1 MKDWLLDFSIDSW
14 KDIFLVIV
22 PKIIAL
28 FLIVFFLIITPILMF
43 IWSSEPERFDIM
55 STVSLNQEETAIS
68 GVYTVSSSIKLT
80 DILLNKTGGY
90 LSNDITPPSIFL
102 DNIPAWELGVV
113 EVQRAFLKVLRDDLS
128 RSQSQ
133 SSENENVVN
142 ANTSYNNDHAKWM
155 LPNSEDKY
163 AEANVSLEKYLKELR
178 DPRSNAKFYPRA
190 DNLVDLLQSF
200 SKRLGSTSQSL
211 SESTNAHRES
221 QVKTTTS
228 WWLIDDVFYQS
239 RGQTYAMLHI
249 LKAVK
254 VDFKDVLEGKNAME
268 SLNQIIVELEDTQ
281 QVLYSPMVLNGN
293 GFGVL
298 PNHSLVMANYI
309 SRANAAMIDII
320 SLLNKG

>member
-133 SSENENVVN
+133 SSENDNVVN
-142 ANTSYNNDHAKWM
+142 AHTSYNNDHAKWM
-155 LPNSEDKY
+155 LPSSEDKY

-239 RGQTYAMLHI
+239 RGQTYAILHI
-249 LKAVK
+249 LKAIK

>member
-14 KDIFLVIV
+14 KDIFLVII

-28 FLIVFFLIITPILMF
+28 FLIVFFLILTPILMF
-43 IWSSEPERFDIM
+43 IWSDEPENFDIL
-55 STVSLNQEETAIS
+55 STFSTLNQEQQVS
-68 GVYTVSSSIKLT
+68 GVYTVNTSIKIT
-80 DILLNKTGGY
+80 DILLSKSGGY

-133 SSENENVVN
+133 SSENDFVVN
-142 ANTSYNNDHAKWM
+142 AHTSYNNDHAKWI
-155 LPNSEDKY
+155 LPSSEDKY
-163 AEANVSLEKYLKELR
+163 SEANESLKKYLKDLQN
-178 DPRSNAKFYPRA
+178 PNSNAKFYPRA

-211 SESTNAHRES
+211 SESTNAHRETKS
-221 QVKTTTS
+221 KNTTS

-249 LKAVK
+249 LKAIK
-254 VDFKDVLEGKNAME
+254 VDFKEVLEGKNAME
-268 SLNQIIVELEDTQ
+268 SLDQIIVELEDTQ
-281 QVLYSPMVLNGN
+281 QSLYSPMILNGN
-293 GFGVL
+293 GFGIL

-309 SRANAAMIDII
+309 SRANAAMIDMI